1 MKSLLSIALILVVGT
16 ATAQV
21 GIGTATPNASAQLD
35 ITSTNKGMLPPRVSL
50 TSSTDV
56 ATISSP
62 ATGLVVYNTST
73 TSDVVPGYYYYS
85 GSAWNRLM
93 TGVRTAVEAWAQ
105 TLSASSSGKIYFSQH
120 AGYPVIPENLPD
132 GFSCD
137 IVNYSNS
144 AGALTTLST
153 AKYHTK
159 NSGWNSGTGLTSVTI
174 VSGGTIRL
182 QVFTIN
188 SVKRYFITGDIQ

>member
-1 MKSLLSIALILVVGT
+1 MKNLIVIAFLFA
-16 ATAQV
+16 ATTTSAQV

-35 ITSTNKGMLPPRVSL
+35 VTSTNKGLLPPRVAL
-50 TSSTDV
+50 TSTTDV
-56 ATISSP
+56 STISSP
-62 ATGLVVYNTST
+62 ATGLVVYNTAN
-73 TSDVVPGYYYYS
+73 TSDVIAGYYYYS
-85 GSAWNRLM
+85 GSSWNRLM
-93 TGVRTAVEAWAQ
+93 TGIKTAVEAWAQ
-105 TLSASSSGKIYFSQH
+105 TLGASSSGKIYFSQH

-132 GFSCD
+132 GFTVD

-144 AGALTTLST
+144 HGALTTLST

-159 NSGWNSGTGLTSVTI
+159 NSGWNNGTGLTSVTI
-174 VSGGTIRL
+174 VSGGTVRL